1 MRPRAQAALVGAIV
15 AWASAFAAVKVLL
28 DAGFAGE
35 DVALARYGVAL
46 PGFAYLLVR
55 AGGLPGLR
63 LADAARIGLAGVLI
77 VASYHLA
84 LNFGTAHTTAG
95 TAALVVALAP
105 ALTVLLAAALGYE
118 PLTSR
123 RATGLALAFGGVA
136 VVVTLGSGATISLAD
151 AKGPAIVLGAP
162 VSFALYS
169 VLLKPLFARYGA
181 VRLTAAS
188 SLAGT
193 VALFPFARPRTFETL
208 AGASAGQVALI
219 LFLGLF
225 ATLGA
230 YVAWTNALE
239 ALGPGRAAVWVN
251 AVPPLAVA
259 FAALTLG
266 ETITPWFLAGGA
278 LVVGGVVLAQRAG
291 ASASGTRVRP
301 RPAYAA
307 TSSSIS
313 GE

>member
-1 MRPRAQAALVGAIV
+1 MQPRAQAALVGAIV

-46 PGFAYLLVR
+46 PGFAYLLLR

-63 LADAARIGLAGVLI
+63 LADATRIAVAGLLI

-84 LNFGTAHTTAG
+84 LNFGTSHTTAG

-105 ALTVLLAAALGYE
+105 ALTVLLAASLGYE
-118 PLTSR
+118 SLTSR
-123 RATGLALAFGGVA
+123 RATGFALAFVGVA
-136 VVVTLGSGATISLAD
+136 VVVTLGSGASISLAD

-169 VLLKPLFARYGA
+169 VLLKPLFARYSA
-181 VRLTAAS
+181 IQLTAAT
-188 SLAGT
+188 SLVGT
-193 VALFPFARPRTFETL
+193 AALVPFARPRTLESL
-208 AGASAGQVALI
+208 AGATASQVALI

-225 ATLGA
+225 STLGA

-239 ALGPGRAAVWVN
+239 AIGPARAAVWVN

-291 ASASGTRVRP
+291 GAATRLRP

>member
-1 MRPRAQAALVGAIV
+1 MQPRAQAALVGAIV
-15 AWASAFAAVKVLL
+15 AWASTFAAIKVLL

-46 PGFAYLLVR
+46 PGFAYLLLR

-63 LADAARIGLAGVLI
+63 LCDAARVALAGLFI
-77 VASYHLA
+77 VATYHLS
-84 LNFGTAHTTAG
+84 LNVGAAHTTAG
-95 TAALVVALAP
+95 TAALVIALAP

-123 RATGLALAFGGVA
+123 RVTGLALAFAGVA
-136 VVVTLGSGATISLAD
+136 VVVTLGSGASISLAE

-162 VSFALYS
+162 LSFALYS

-181 VRLTAAS
+181 IQLTAAS
-188 SLAGT
+188 SLVGT
-193 VALFPFARPRTFETL
+193 AALVPFARPRTLDSL
-208 AGASAGQVALI
+208 AGASAGEVALI
-219 LFLGLF
+219 LFLGVVC
-225 ATLGA
+225 TLGA
-230 YVAWTNALE
+230 YVAWTTALE
-239 ALGPGRAAVWVN
+239 AVGPARAAVAIN
-251 AVPPLAVA
+251 AVPPLGVV

-266 ETITPWFLAGGA
+266 ETITPWFVAGGA
-278 LVVGGVVLAQRAG
+278 LVLGGVVLAQRARG
-291 ASASGTRVRP
+291 AARRLRP

-307 TSSSIS
+307 ASCSIS